1 MGINNEGQGIT
12 EMVAIPTQHL
22 LKNPTPLGHDATLLA
37 SILTSNDKRGN
48 RMRTVTTQRARA

>member
-22 LKNPTPLGHDATLLA
+22 LKNPTPFGHDVTLLT
-37 SILTSNDKRGN
+37 SILTSDDKRGN
-48 RMRTVTTQRARA
+48 RMWTVTAQRACA